1 MSCRKKINRNIQK
14 GLIILN
20 RSKKESVEKRVYIL
34 TSPNGEKFQVNSLR
48 KFCIESN
55 LNDSA
60 LHRVG
65 KGEIGHYKGWKCEY
79 VIKTLN

>member
-1 MSCRKKINRNIQK
+1 M
-14 GLIILN
+14 
-20 RSKKESVEKRVYIL
+20 EKRVNN
-34 TSPNGEKFQVNSLR
+34 SFFHQKNSLR